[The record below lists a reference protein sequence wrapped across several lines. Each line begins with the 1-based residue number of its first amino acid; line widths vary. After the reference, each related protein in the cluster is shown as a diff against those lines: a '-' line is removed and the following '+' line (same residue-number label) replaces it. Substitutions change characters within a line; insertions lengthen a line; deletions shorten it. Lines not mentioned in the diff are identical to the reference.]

1 MDKKDKYALVTGAS
15 SGIGWHIT
23 KELAA
28 RGYNIVAVSNQPDLL
43 QKLKVEMEN
52 TYSVSVVVLEVNLA
66 RAESAKE
73 VFDFCESQQLDMEV
87 LVNNAGM
94 LIFGEAVDVPFERVN
109 TVLQLHMVTPT
120 LLCRLFGQQMMTKKK
135 GHILNVGS
143 ISAVMP
149 YPIISYYGPTKTF
162 IRMFSRALRTE
173 LKPHNVQVTCLLPGA
188 TATELY
194 DTQKIDVNLGVKL
207 GIMKKPESVAK
218 AGVDAMLN
226 GRAECVPGIMNKV
239 VILLIPIIPQFMI
252 GWIYALYRRRKQ

>member
-1 MDKKDKYALVTGAS
+1 MDRKAKYALVTGAS

-43 QKLKVEMEN
+43 QKLKLAMEHA
-52 TYSVSVVVLEVNLA
+52 YSISVIVLEVNLA

-73 VFDFCESQQLDMEV
+73 VFDFCESQQLDVEI

-94 LIFGEAVDVPFERVN
+94 LIFGEAVDVPFEKVN

-120 LLCRLFGQQMMTKKK
+120 LLCRLFGKQMMTKKK

-143 ISAVMP
+143 LSAVMP

-194 DTQKIDVNLGVKL
+194 DAQKIDINLGVKL

-218 AGVDAMLN
+218 AGVEALIKGD
-226 GRAECVPGIMNKV
+226 AECVPGLMNKTV
-239 VILLIPIIPQFMI
+239 MLLIPIIPTFMI
-252 GWIYALYRRRKQ
+252 GWIYALYLRKNK